1 MTAQTRPVLKALFE
15 DGDKPSGSNY
25 SDWVDSMVSIADSTA
40 QTMTSDLKAPKF
52 IATTEVS
59 APTGSFAAVNTSSAT
74 LTGPLTGTNIVLTG
88 SVSASSMS
96 LSGPFT
102 GKDIILTG
110 RVSAS
115 SMSLTGPFTGKDITL
130 TGRVS
135 ASSASLKGSATIEGD
150 ATIDGVVQVGA
161 AGERGFVQLV
171 QQKDVTPNTAK
182 VTAAVVPDGSDI
194 LDVYFM
200 VKTAFATAAAD
211 VVLRVG
217 TSANETALG
226 TISMDTN
233 IATGMHHLAN
243 AAFTSAGTPA
253 AWTDVSGAAT
263 KIYVAVTAVSG
274 AVASGASGVLSIVY
288 VKKE

>member
-135 ASSASLKGSATIEGD
+135 ASSASLSGD

-171 QQKDVTPNTAK
+171 QQKDITPNTAK
-182 VTAAVVPDGSDI
+182 VTAAVLPDGSDV
-194 LDVYFM
+194 LDMYFM

>member
-96 LSGPFT
+96 LNGPLSVGGT
-102 GKDIILTG
+102 
-110 RVSAS
+110 
-115 SMSLTGPFTGKDITL
+115 FTGKDITL

-135 ASSASLKGSATIEGD
+135 ASSASLKGGATIEGD

-171 QQKDVTPNTAK
+171 Q
-182 VTAAVVPDGSDI
+182 
-194 LDVYFM
+194 
-200 VKTAFATAAAD
+200 
-211 VVLRVG
+211 
-217 TSANETALG
+217 
-226 TISMDTN
+226 
-233 IATGMHHLAN
+233 
-243 AAFTSAGTPA
+243 
-253 AWTDVSGAAT
+253 
-263 KIYVAVTAVSG
+263 
-274 AVASGASGVLSIVY
+274 
-288 VKKE
+288 

>member
-25 SDWVDSMVSIADSTA
+25 SDWVDSMVSVADSTA
-40 QTMTSDLKAPKF
+40 QTMTSDLKSPKL

-59 APTGSFAAVNTSSAT
+59 APTGSFIAVNTSSAT
-74 LTGPLTGTNIVLTG
+74 LTGPLTGTNIILTG

-96 LSGPFT
+96 LSGP
-102 GKDIILTG
+102 LS
-110 RVSAS
+110 VSGA
-115 SMSLTGPFTGKDITL
+115 FTGKDITL

-171 QQKDVTPNTAK
+171 QQKDITVASRTK
-182 VTAAVVPDGSDI
+182 STAAVVPDGSDI

-253 AWTDVSGAAT
+253 AWSDVSGAAT

>member
-88 SVSASSMS
+88 SVSASSIS

-135 ASSASLKGSATIEGD
+135 ASSASLSGD

-182 VTAAVVPDGSDI
+182 VTAAVLPDGSDV
-194 LDVYFM
+194 LDMYFM

>member
-1 MTAQTRPVLKALFE
+1 
-15 DGDKPSGSNY
+15 
-25 SDWVDSMVSIADSTA
+25 
-40 QTMTSDLKAPKF
+40 
-52 IATTEVS
+52 
-59 APTGSFAAVNTSSAT
+59 
-74 LTGPLTGTNIVLTG
+74 NIVLTG

-135 ASSASLKGSATIEGD
+135 ASSASLSGD

>member
-135 ASSASLKGSATIEGD
+135 ASSASLSGD

-200 VKTAFATAAAD
+200 VKTAFATAGAD

>member
-135 ASSASLKGSATIEGD
+135 ASSASLSGD

-182 VTAAVVPDGSDI
+182 VTAAVLPDGSDV
-194 LDVYFM
+194 LDMYFM

-217 TSANETALG
+217 TSANETAFG

>member
-135 ASSASLKGSATIEGD
+135 ASSASLSGD

-182 VTAAVVPDGSDI
+182 VTAAVLPDGSDV
-194 LDVYFM
+194 LDMYFM

-274 AVASGASGVLSIVY
+274 AVASGASGVLSVVY

>member
-40 QTMTSDLKAPKF
+40 QTMTSDLKSPKF

-135 ASSASLKGSATIEGD
+135 ASSASLSGD

-171 QQKDVTPNTAK
+171 QQKDITPNTAK

-253 AWTDVSGAAT
+253 AWSDVSGAAT

>member
-135 ASSASLKGSATIEGD
+135 ASSASLSGD

-171 QQKDVTPNTAK
+171 QQKDITPNTAK

-200 VKTAFATAAAD
+200 DKTAFATAAAD

-253 AWTDVSGAAT
+253 AWSDVSGAAT

>member
-40 QTMTSDLKAPKF
+40 QTMTSDLKSPKL

-59 APTGSFAAVNTSSAT
+59 APTGSFIAVNTSSAT
-74 LTGPLTGTNIVLTG
+74 LTGPLTGTNIILTG

-102 GKDIILTG
+102 GKDI
-110 RVSAS
+110 
-115 SMSLTGPFTGKDITL
+115 TL

-135 ASSASLKGSATIEGD
+135 ASSASLSGG

-171 QQKDVTPNTAK
+171 QQKDITVASRTK
-182 VTAAVVPDGSDI
+182 STAAVVPDGSDI

-253 AWTDVSGAAT
+253 AWSDVSGAAT

>member
-59 APTGSFAAVNTSSAT
+59 APTGSFIAVNASSAT

-96 LSGPFT
+96 LNGPLSVGGT
-102 GKDIILTG
+102 
-110 RVSAS
+110 
-115 SMSLTGPFTGKDITL
+115 FTGKDITL

-135 ASSASLKGSATIEGD
+135 ASSASLKGGATIEGD

-253 AWTDVSGAAT
+253 AWSDVSGAAT

>member
-25 SDWVDSMVSIADSTA
+25 SDLVDSMVSIADSTA

-135 ASSASLKGSATIEGD
+135 ASSASLSGD

>member
-59 APTGSFAAVNTSSAT
+59 APTGSFIAVNASSAT

-96 LSGPFT
+96 LNGPLSVGGT
-102 GKDIILTG
+102 
-110 RVSAS
+110 
-115 SMSLTGPFTGKDITL
+115 FTGKDITL

-135 ASSASLKGSATIEGD
+135 ASSASLSGD

-253 AWTDVSGAAT
+253 AWSDVSGAAT

>member
-96 LSGPFT
+96 LNGPLSVGGT
-102 GKDIILTG
+102 
-110 RVSAS
+110 
-115 SMSLTGPFTGKDITL
+115 FTGKDITL

-135 ASSASLKGSATIEGD
+135 ASSASLKGGATIEGD

-171 QQKDVTPNTAK
+171 QQKDITPNTAK

>member
-1 MTAQTRPVLKALFE
+1 M
-15 DGDKPSGSNY
+15 
-25 SDWVDSMVSIADSTA
+25 
-40 QTMTSDLKAPKF
+40 
-52 IATTEVS
+52 
-59 APTGSFAAVNTSSAT
+59 
-74 LTGPLTGTNIVLTG
+74 
-88 SVSASSMS
+88 
-96 LSGPFT
+96 
-102 GKDIILTG
+102 
-110 RVSAS
+110 
-115 SMSLTGPFTGKDITL
+115 
-130 TGRVS
+130 
-135 ASSASLKGSATIEGD
+135 
-150 ATIDGVVQVGA
+150 VQVGA

-182 VTAAVVPDGSDI
+182 VTAAVLPDGSDV
-194 LDVYFM
+194 LDMYFM

-217 TSANETALG
+217 TSANETAFG

>member
-135 ASSASLKGSATIEGD
+135 ASSASLSGD

-200 VKTAFATAAAD
+200 VKTAFATVAAD

>member
-88 SVSASSMS
+88 SVSASSIS

-135 ASSASLKGSATIEGD
+135 ASSASLSGD

-171 QQKDVTPNTAK
+171 QQKDITPNTAK
-182 VTAAVVPDGSDI
+182 VTAAVLPDGSDV
-194 LDVYFM
+194 LDMYFM

-217 TSANETALG
+217 TSANETAFG

-253 AWTDVSGAAT
+253 AWSDVSGAAT

>member
-135 ASSASLKGSATIEGD
+135 ASSASLSGD

-171 QQKDVTPNTAK
+171 QQKDITPNTAK
-182 VTAAVVPDGSDI
+182 VTAAVLPDGSDV
-194 LDVYFM
+194 LDMYFM

-217 TSANETALG
+217 TSANETAFG

-253 AWTDVSGAAT
+253 AWSDVSGAAT

>member
-88 SVSASSMS
+88 SVSASSIS

-135 ASSASLKGSATIEGD
+135 ASSASLSGD

>member
-1 MTAQTRPVLKALFE
+1 MTAQTRPVIKALFE

-25 SDWVDSMVSIADSTA
+25 TDWVDSMVSIADSTV
-40 QTMTSDLKAPKF
+40 QTMTSDLKTPKI

-59 APTGSFAAVNTSSAT
+59 SPTGSFIAVNASSAT
-74 LTGPLTGTNIVLTG
+74 LTGPLTGPTITLTG
-88 SVSASSMS
+88 SVSASSAAFAGNVTV
-96 LSGPFT
+96 SG
-102 GKDIILTG
+102 
-110 RVSAS
+110 S
-115 SMSLTGPFTGKDITL
+115 STL
-130 TGRVS
+130 TG
-135 ASSASLKGSATIEGD
+135 L
-150 ATIDGVVQVGA
+150 VQVGA

-171 QQKDVTPNTAK
+171 QQKDITVASRTK
-182 VTAAVVPDGSDI
+182 STAAVVPDGSDI

-200 VKTAFATAAAD
+200 VKTAVATAAAD
-211 VVLRVG
+211 VILRVG

-226 TISMDTN
+226 VISMDTN

-243 AAFTSAGTPA
+243 GAFTSAGTPA

-263 KIYVAVTAVSG
+263 KIFAVVTAVSG

>member
-25 SDWVDSMVSIADSTA
+25 SDWVDSMVSVADSTA
-40 QTMTSDLKAPKF
+40 QTMTSDLKSPKL

-59 APTGSFAAVNTSSAT
+59 APTGSFIDVNTSSAT
-74 LTGPLTGTNIVLTG
+74 LTGPLTGTNIILTG

-96 LSGPFT
+96 LSGP
-102 GKDIILTG
+102 LS
-110 RVSAS
+110 VSGA
-115 SMSLTGPFTGKDITL
+115 FTGKDITL

-135 ASSASLKGSATIEGD
+135 ASSASLSGD

-171 QQKDVTPNTAK
+171 QQKDITVASRTK
-182 VTAAVVPDGSDI
+182 STAAVVPDGSDI

>member
-96 LSGPFT
+96 LNGPLSVGGT
-102 GKDIILTG
+102 
-110 RVSAS
+110 
-115 SMSLTGPFTGKDITL
+115 FTGKDITL

-135 ASSASLKGSATIEGD
+135 ASSASLKGGATIEGD

-171 QQKDVTPNTAK
+171 QQKDITPNTAK

-253 AWTDVSGAAT
+253 AWSDVSGAAT

>member
-130 TGRVS
+130 TGRDS
-135 ASSASLKGSATIEGD
+135 ASSAS
-150 ATIDGVVQVGA
+150 
-161 AGERGFVQLV
+161 
-171 QQKDVTPNTAK
+171 
-182 VTAAVVPDGSDI
+182 
-194 LDVYFM
+194 
-200 VKTAFATAAAD
+200 
-211 VVLRVG
+211 
-217 TSANETALG
+217 
-226 TISMDTN
+226 
-233 IATGMHHLAN
+233 
-243 AAFTSAGTPA
+243 
-253 AWTDVSGAAT
+253 
-263 KIYVAVTAVSG
+263 
-274 AVASGASGVLSIVY
+274 
-288 VKKE
+288 